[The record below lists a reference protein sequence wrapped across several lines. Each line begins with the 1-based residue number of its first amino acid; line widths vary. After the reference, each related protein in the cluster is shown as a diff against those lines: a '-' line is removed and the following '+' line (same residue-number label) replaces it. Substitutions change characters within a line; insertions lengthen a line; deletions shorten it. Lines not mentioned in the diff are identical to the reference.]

1 MLYVWRLFHL
11 CLHRKTTRNF
21 LTTNDIQFFL
31 ILGGSPPT
39 LFSLYLF
46 CTFWIFITTMTC
58 FEKIIKENNLIS
70 ENGKL
75 MGGEERAVRSHSQLW
90 RVFLKYKLPAI
101 QSLWTEGHKKTS
113 ATPNSYFFFQRSL
126 WLHQSEFTSLTRPF
140 SLLVVEWWRQL
151 WPGCL
156 KHREAEGEVRKD
168 DAQKQHWIK
177 KEQQTRDAGAEHSKE
192 GCQLEKQ
199 HQSVTRGKIPW
210 TNGA

>member
-11 CLHRKTTRNF
+11 CLHRKRTRNF

-46 CTFWIFITTMTC
+46 CTFWIFITTVTC

-113 ATPNSYFFFQRSL
+113 ATPNSYCFPNDHYGYIKVSSLPLPDPFPCWWLNDEDSCGLDAWSTGKQKVRYAKMMLRS
-126 WLHQSEFTSLTRPF
+126 ST
-140 SLLVVEWWRQL
+140 
-151 WPGCL
+151 G
-156 KHREAEGEVRKD
+156 
-168 DAQKQHWIK
+168 
-177 KEQQTRDAGAEHSKE
+177 
-192 GCQLEKQ
+192 
-199 HQSVTRGKIPW
+199 
-210 TNGA
+210 